1 MFNGFQFRHHSY
13 IQVEAELKGRGR
25 SSKAITGARLPNT
38 RTSVIWEAG
47 PGYAKQQN
55 RRIPTCTLPSPTL
68 NIPLDSYTSF
78 VSILLVSTR
87 ILALLGAGLSA
98 ASGIPTFRGT
108 GGFWRKHDATQ
119 LATPEA
125 FAQNPSLLWQF
136 YNHRRHMALEAVPN
150 KAHMVRASRS
160 FPFSSQ
166 TRVARHARHG
176 FQDNSSRVIRR
187 LRTLSEIEEVVLL
200 DDADPNLDPRRWQS

>member
-1 MFNGFQFRHHSY
+1 MASNSGTIATS
-13 IQVEAELKGRGR
+13 R
-25 SSKAITGARLPNT
+25 SKRNSKAAAEVRKQ
-38 RTSVIWEAG
+38 
-47 PGYAKQQN
+47 YAKQRK
-55 RRIPTCTLPSPTL
+55 RRIPTGTLPSPTL

-78 VSILLVSTR
+78 VKHLASSTR

-98 ASGIPTFRGT
+98 ASGVPTFRGT

-150 KAHMVRASRS
+150 KAHMVRAFRS
-160 FPFSSQ
+160 FPFLFQ
-166 TRVARHARHG
+166 TRVAMHAWHG
-176 FQDNSSRVIRR
+176 FQYDSSRVIPH
-187 LRTLSEIEEVVLL
+187 LCTLCGFEAVVYL